1 MKKVVRS
8 AIIEHSSMDLYALVE
23 NIEAYPKFLPW
34 CSGSEVIERVPG
46 RTVATVKIGFKGVR
60 QSITTENANREGE
73 SIEMRLLKGPF
84 KTFSARWRFEP
95 LAECAARIEFTL
107 EYEIA
112 SRVLAKLLEPVF
124 DHIADTMVQAFTRRA
139 DEVYGEAAR

>member
-1 MKKVVRS
+1 MKKVIRS
-8 AIIEHSSMDLYALVE
+8 AIVEHSTGEIYALVE
-23 NIEAYPKFLPW
+23 DIEAYSRFLPW
-34 CSGSEVIERVPG
+34 CAGSEVIERVPG
-46 RTVATVKIGFKGVR
+46 RTVATLKVGFKGVR

-73 SIEMRLLKGPF
+73 SIEMRLVKGPF
-84 KTFSARWRFEP
+84 RKFSARWRFEP
-95 LAECAARIEFTL
+95 LAERAARIEFTL

-124 DHIADTMVQAFTRRA
+124 DHIANTMVQAFTRRA